1 MYEIDL
7 RRIDLN
13 LLLVFDTLMQQ
24 RSVSKAA
31 AHLHRTQ
38 SAISHALERLRQQL
52 NDPLLVRQ
60 GMDMVPSP
68 FALRLHEQLH
78 PLLRQVAQSL
88 EPPRPFDHTT
98 SDRTLRLA
106 MHDFL
111 ADLFPELL
119 VLTRLQAPLVRL
131 SWKLVSTRVFEE
143 LIDAEID
150 LFIGPA
156 PMPFPAG
163 IDCRPVGSLAWA
175 CYARKNHPA
184 VPLWGPQQWAHW
196 PHVQVGTGDP
206 FRNPVTLAANAH
218 GMQRNVAIKVP
229 LFSSVAPVLS
239 RTDALATLPRVV
251 MQGQVEQY
259 GLVELPLP
267 FDVDPIAHAV
277 YSASRLRNDPVV
289 RWFHECV
296 NKALRPFVDP

>member
-1 MYEIDL
+1 MHEIDL
-7 RRIDLN
+7 RSIDLN

-52 NDPLLVRQ
+52 DDPLLVRQ
-60 GMDMVPSP
+60 GMDMAPSP
-68 FALRLHEQLH
+68 FAVRLHEQLH

-88 EPPRPFDHTT
+88 EPPRPFAPAT

-111 ADLFPELL
+111 AGLFPELV
-119 VLTRLQAPLVRL
+119 VLTRLQAPSVRL

-143 LIDAEID
+143 LIDAEVD
-150 LFIGPA
+150 LFIGPE
-156 PMPFPAG
+156 PMSTLAG
-163 IDCRPVGSLAWA
+163 IDCCPVGSLVWA
-175 CYARKNHPA
+175 CYARQNHPA

-218 GMQRNVAIKVP
+218 GIERNVAITVP
-229 LFSSVAPVLS
+229 LFSSVASVLS
-239 RTDALATLPRVV
+239 RTDAIATLPRAV
-251 MQGQVEQY
+251 MQEQIEQY
-259 GLVELPLP
+259 GLAELPLP
-267 FDVDPIAHAV
+267 FHVDPIAHAI
-277 YSASRLRNDPVV
+277 YRASRLRNDPVI
-289 RWFHECV
+289 RWFQERV
-296 NKALRPFVDP
+296 TEALKPFVDS